1 MTGRKSIIRNIIRGL
16 GRRVMGREREDGRLG
31 KKCLI
36 KKTLIVPSTFPRL
49 VTANQSATTKK
60 KWSKS
65 VKKKKRSGSV
75 SERRN

>member
-1 MTGRKSIIRNIIRGL
+1 MTGGKSIIRNIIRGP
-16 GRRVMGREREDGRLG
+16 GQGVMDQERKDGRLG

-36 KKTLIVPSTFPRL
+36 EKTLIVPSTFPRL
-49 VTANQSATTKK
+49 VTANLSATTKK

-65 VKKKKRSGSV
+65 VKKKKRNGSV

>member
-1 MTGRKSIIRNIIRGL
+1 MKGRKSIIRNIIRGL
-16 GRRVMGREREDGRLG
+16 DRGVMDQERKDGRLG

-49 VTANQSATTKK
+49 VTANLSATTKK